1 METIDDRLSFEQY
14 IGLKDTCRYNI
25 TLLCRLEK
33 DGLKYLFLILN
44 GYSDFKFKRSA
55 NLIMRQIRF
64 LARHK
69 KTVMGLSFILF
80 LILINFSDYFF
91 VITGCLV
98 FILMIWYLFILKIQ
112 IEIDNHDVLVFDYV
126 NENIKVSGDK
136 CFRLLTK
143 YVKKS
148 KLEFLINLTS
158 ENGYRVV
165 DDSGKYIEILNK
177 IIEYTESKCPY
188 FKVIMAFATEKG
200 DDIKLI
206 QYDRAV

>member
-1 METIDDRLSFEQY
+1 METIEDRLSFEQY

-33 DGLKYLFLILN
+33 GGLNYLLLDLSKYGGLKL
-44 GYSDFKFKRSA
+44 KRST
-55 NLIMRQIRF
+55 NLVLRQIRF

-69 KTVMGLSFILF
+69 KTIIGLSFILF
-80 LILINFSDYFF
+80 LILISFSDYFL
-91 VITGCLV
+91 VITGCSV
-98 FILMIWYLFILKIQ
+98 FILMIWYLFILKVQ
-112 IEIDNHDVLVFDYV
+112 IEINNHDVLVFDFV

-136 CFRLLTK
+136 CFQLLSK
-143 YVKKS
+143 YEEKS
-148 KLEFLINLTS
+148 KLDFLVNLTS
-158 ENGYRVV
+158 ENGYRVIH
-165 DDSGKYIEILNK
+165 DSGKYIEILNK

-206 QYDRAV
+206 HYDRAV